1 MHFRES
7 IKSGRKE
14 AEKEAKRKRN
24 VKDDKD
30 AKAAVADEYVGE
42 LLINKKEKEEL
53 ENPTYLKTENYQS
66 QEENIVTPYNDENVQ
81 RCAPDVKG
89 LCHIHECEM
98 RKIKVFAKKWKDR
111 IGVATF
117 VQGTLVQ
124 GDIGPRGQMSK
135 GQLSKGILVRG
146 DFFPRKLLPVITL
159 LKLFFFILYWLLRY

>member
-66 QEENIVTPYNDENVQ
+66 QEEN
-81 RCAPDVKG
+81 KLG
-89 LCHIHECEM
+89 LSS
-98 RKIKVFAKKWKDR
+98 AKLRSWVEIELR
-111 IGVATF
+111 LNWIE
-117 VQGTLVQ
+117 LV
-124 GDIGPRGQMSK
+124 
-135 GQLSKGILVRG
+135 
-146 DFFPRKLLPVITL
+146 
-159 LKLFFFILYWLLRY
+159 